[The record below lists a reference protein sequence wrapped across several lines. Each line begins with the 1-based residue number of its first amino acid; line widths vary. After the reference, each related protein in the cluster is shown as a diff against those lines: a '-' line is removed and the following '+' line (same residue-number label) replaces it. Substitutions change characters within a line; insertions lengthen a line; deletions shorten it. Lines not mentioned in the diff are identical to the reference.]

1 MNTLP
6 ALFEERM
13 RKLLPE
19 ESEAFFAALQTEPP
33 VSIRLNP
40 GKPVPISRLFPDEQI
55 GLPVSW
61 CESAY
66 YLKSRPVFTL
76 DPCLHSGT
84 YYVQE
89 ASSMFLHHI
98 FGQILPAHPVRVLDL
113 CAAPGGKST
122 LIASRLSSGSLLVAN
137 EVIRSRAGILKENMI
152 KWGTSHV
159 VVTNNDPADFH
170 HLKGAFDI
178 IVVDAPCSGEGM
190 FRKDPA
196 AITEWSAAN
205 VAHCAERQRAI
216 LSDVWNALRPG
227 GLFIYST
234 CTYNTE
240 ENEEMI
246 GFLRKKFGAIPLT
259 VDIDPAWNIT
269 PALVGDLPAYRF
281 MPHRTRGEGLFMAI
295 LRKPGEPGE
304 TRREALLSTAEKT
317 EKRNKKNKT
326 PRIAIHDEWRL
337 LVANPDRYTFISDE
351 EKIIAIPAEYT
362 TDYKLLDRHLDL
374 LHTGITVATLKGKD
388 YVPHISLALS
398 TAFDTNQVVHYEA
411 PLDTALAYLRRES
424 LFLPTDLPR
433 GYILVTYEGFPLGWA
448 KHLGNRTNNLYPQEW
463 RIRSGYTPDTP
474 FELNIAPK

>member
-1 MNTLP
+1 MTDLP
-6 ALFEERM
+6 APFIERT
-13 RKLLPE
+13 RRLLGDDYPRFAE
-19 ESEAFFAALQTEPP
+19 ALESESPT
-33 VSIRLNP
+33 SIRLNP
-40 GKPVPISRLFPDEQI
+40 SKSTPTGTIGDPVLWARHGF
-55 GLPVSW
+55 
-61 CESAY
+61 
-66 YLKSRPVFTL
+66 YLSSRPTFTF
-76 DPCLHSGT
+76 DPRLHAGA

-89 ASSMFLHHI
+89 AASMFLNRVIRQYVHE
-98 FGQILPAHPVRVLDL
+98 PVRYLDL
-113 CAAPGGKST
+113 CAAP
-122 LIASRLSSGSLLVAN
+122 
-137 EVIRSRAGILKENMI
+137 
-152 KWGTSHV
+152 
-159 VVTNNDPADFH
+159 
-170 HLKGAFDI
+170 
-178 IVVDAPCSGEGM
+178 GM

-196 AITEWSAAN
+196 AITEWSAEN

-216 LSDVWNALRPG
+216 LTDVWNALRPG

-326 PRIAIHDEWRL
+326 PRIAIPDEWRL

-362 TDYKLLDRHLDL
+362 TDYKLLDRNLDL
-374 LHTGITVATLKGKD
+374 LHAGITVATLKGKD

-398 TAFDTNQVVHYEA
+398 TAFDMNKVVRYEA
-411 PLDTALAYLRRES
+411 SLDTALAYLRRES

>member
-1 MNTLP
+1 
-6 ALFEERM
+6 
-13 RKLLPE
+13 
-19 ESEAFFAALQTEPP
+19 
-33 VSIRLNP
+33 
-40 GKPVPISRLFPDEQI
+40 
-55 GLPVSW
+55 
-61 CESAY
+61 
-66 YLKSRPVFTL
+66 
-76 DPCLHSGT
+76 
-84 YYVQE
+84 
-89 ASSMFLHHI
+89 
-98 FGQILPAHPVRVLDL
+98 
-113 CAAPGGKST
+113 
-122 LIASRLSSGSLLVAN
+122 
-137 EVIRSRAGILKENMI
+137 
-152 KWGTSHV
+152 
-159 VVTNNDPADFH
+159 
-170 HLKGAFDI
+170 
-178 IVVDAPCSGEGM
+178 M

-196 AITEWSAAN
+196 AITEWSVAN

-216 LSDVWNALRPG
+216 LTDVWNALRPG

-240 ENEEMI
+240 ENEEMV

-259 VDIDPAWNIT
+259 VDIAPAWNIT

-326 PRIAIHDEWRL
+326 PRIAIPDEWRL

-398 TAFDTNQVVHYEA
+398 TAFDTNKVVHYEA
-411 PLDTALAYLRRES
+411 SLDTALAYLRRES

>member
-1 MNTLP
+1 
-6 ALFEERM
+6 
-13 RKLLPE
+13 
-19 ESEAFFAALQTEPP
+19 
-33 VSIRLNP
+33 
-40 GKPVPISRLFPDEQI
+40 
-55 GLPVSW
+55 
-61 CESAY
+61 
-66 YLKSRPVFTL
+66 
-76 DPCLHSGT
+76 
-84 YYVQE
+84 
-89 ASSMFLHHI
+89 
-98 FGQILPAHPVRVLDL
+98 
-113 CAAPGGKST
+113 
-122 LIASRLSSGSLLVAN
+122 
-137 EVIRSRAGILKENMI
+137 
-152 KWGTSHV
+152 
-159 VVTNNDPADFH
+159 
-170 HLKGAFDI
+170 
-178 IVVDAPCSGEGM
+178 M

-216 LSDVWNALRPG
+216 LTDVWNALRPG

-326 PRIAIHDEWRL
+326 PRIAIPDEWRL

-362 TDYKLLDRHLDL
+362 TCLLY
-374 LHTGITVATLKGKD
+374 TS
-388 YVPHISLALS
+388 PS
-398 TAFDTNQVVHYEA
+398 
-411 PLDTALAYLRRES
+411 
-424 LFLPTDLPR
+424 PR
-433 GYILVTYEGFPLGWA
+433 DC
-448 KHLGNRTNNLYPQEW
+448 
-463 RIRSGYTPDTP
+463 S
-474 FELNIAPK
+474 

>member
-40 GKPVPISRLFPDEQI
+40 GKPVPISRIFPDEQI

-89 ASSMFLHHI
+89 ASSMFLYHI

-216 LSDVWNALRPG
+216 LTDVWNALRPG

-326 PRIAIHDEWRL
+326 PRIAIPDEWRL

-411 PLDTALAYLRRES
+411 SLDTALAYLRRES